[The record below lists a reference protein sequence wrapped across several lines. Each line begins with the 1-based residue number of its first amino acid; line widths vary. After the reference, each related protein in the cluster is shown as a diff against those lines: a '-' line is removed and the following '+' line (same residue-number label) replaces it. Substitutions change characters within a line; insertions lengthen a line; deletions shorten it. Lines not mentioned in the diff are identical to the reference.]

1 MPLWKRSSFPA
12 SLWRNRQLRLKR
24 KDTLMSSAKI
34 DIPLGDIHTGF
45 NKKKRCFFRSFLV
58 VLIYIV
64 TKFNPAF
71 AGVKQK

>member
-1 MPLWKRSSFPA
+1 
-12 SLWRNRQLRLKR
+12 
-24 KDTLMSSAKI
+24 MSSAKI